1 MLAAAPN
8 AGGAP
13 DVAVFSGRY
22 INAVDRKGR
31 VSVPA
36 SFRAVLAG
44 QGMVGLAA
52 FPTPS
57 GSASL
62 DCCGLDWLDQLSE
75 RFASAN
81 LYQPDF
87 ELAALMTLGE
97 AQQLPFDSEGR
108 VLFPPALV
116 EHAGLQGKAAFVGLG
131 RRFQVWNPDTLETV
145 RREARARAPG
155 ILSTLNLPPLPG
167 GGGR

>member
-1 MLAAAPN
+1 M
-8 AGGAP
+8 
-13 DVAVFSGRY
+13 AVFSGRY

-36 SFRAVLAG
+36 PFRAVLAG
-44 QGMVGLAA
+44 QALVGLAV
-52 FPTPS
+52 FPSPS
-57 GSASL
+57 GSPSL

-81 LYQPDF
+81 IYQPDI
-87 ELAALMTLGE
+87 EMAALVTLGE
-97 AQQLPFDSEGR
+97 TQQLPFDPEGR
-108 VLFPPALV
+108 IVLPDLLV
-116 EHAGLQGKAAFVGLG
+116 EHAGLQGRAAFVGLG
-131 RRFQVWNPDTLETV
+131 RRFQVWNPDTLDTV

-155 ILSTLNLPPLPG
+155 ILATLSLPPLPG

>member
-1 MLAAAPN
+1 M
-8 AGGAP
+8 
-13 DVAVFSGRY
+13 AVFSGRY
-22 INAVDRKGR
+22 VNTVDRKGR

-36 SFRAVLAG
+36 PFRVVLTG
-44 QGMVGLAA
+44 QGLAGLAA

-57 GSASL
+57 GSPSL

-81 LYQPDF
+81 VYQPDL
-87 ELAALMTLGE
+87 EMAALVTLGE
-97 AQQLPFDSEGR
+97 AQQLPIDPEGR
-108 VLFPPALV
+108 VVLPDVLV

-131 RRFQVWNPDTLETV
+131 RRFQVWNPDTLEAV

-155 ILSTLNLPPLPG
+155 ILATLNLPPLPG